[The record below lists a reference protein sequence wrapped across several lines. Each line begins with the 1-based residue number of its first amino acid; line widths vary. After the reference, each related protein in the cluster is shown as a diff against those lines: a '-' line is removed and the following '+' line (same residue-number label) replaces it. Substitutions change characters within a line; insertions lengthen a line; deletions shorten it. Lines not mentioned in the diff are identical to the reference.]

1 MDKYIDKDGNPIQE
15 GFYYEKFYIR
25 SIDNEES
32 HETVEMNLV
41 YLYKGG
47 DTWMKER
54 SKNSKE
60 KLNPQLFLSL

>member
-41 YLYKGG
+41 YLYKGRYM
-47 DTWMKER
+47 DER
-54 SKNSKE
+54 T
-60 KLNPQLFLSL
+60 